1 MGVLDTSSEL
11 PATTQEV
18 AAVAE
23 RIDPDHIDYTFTR
36 ASGPGGQNVN
46 KVNTRVTLLLD
57 LDACASFSDAER
69 RRIRS
74 RLAGRVGKDGRIRV
88 LSSRHRT
95 QRANRAAAFDRLC
108 ELLALALRRRK
119 IRKATKPSA
128 AAKRRRLE
136 QKRQVGDKK
145 RLRGRR
151 RTGADDW

>member
-1 MGVLDTSSEL
+1 MGALDTSSEL
-11 PATTQEV
+11 PTTVREI
-18 AAVAE
+18 AAVAN
-23 RIDPDHIDYTFTR
+23 RIDPDDIDCTFTR

-57 LDACASFSDAER
+57 LGACASFSDAER

-74 RLAGRVGKDGRIRV
+74 RLAGRVAKDGRIRV

-95 QRANRAAAFDRLC
+95 QRANRRAAFERLC

-119 IRKATKPSA
+119 MRKATKPSA
-128 AAKRRRLE
+128 AAKRKRLE
-136 QKRQVGDKK
+136 QKRLVGEKK

-151 RTGADDW
+151 RTGTDDW